1 MPKNKSSRARQVRR
15 FRHNLLDG
23 APMRRRKMRVGKISA
38 EERRKGILAAA
49 LEAFAE
55 QGFAAARLDDVA
67 EKAGVAKGTL
77 YLYFKDKEALFEALI
92 LSAVGPVLAR
102 FETLAAQ
109 EDISTDRLLAK
120 FLDLFR
126 AEVLE
131 TPRKK
136 LLRLIIAEG
145 PYFPKIARFYHRHVV
160 SRGLALL
167 RVIAERAWRRGE
179 LRSDALVRFPHLM
192 FAPLLLSV
200 VWDGL
205 FSAFAPLDV
214 KGLLQAH
221 HQLIVASSQK
231 DVP

>member
-1 MPKNKSSRARQVRR
+1 VLNGIP
-15 FRHNLLDG
+15 L
-23 APMRRRKMRVGKISA
+23 RRKRRVRKVPT
-38 EERRKGILAAA
+38 EERRQGILAAA

-92 LSAVGPVLAR
+92 FSAVAPVLAR
-102 FETLAAQ
+102 FEVLAAQ
-109 EDISTDRLLAK
+109 EDIPTDRLLSK
-120 FLDLFR
+120 FFELFR
-126 AEVLE
+126 TEVLE

-145 PYFPKIARFYHRHVV
+145 PHFPKMARFYHRHVV
-160 SRGLALL
+160 SRGLAIM

-214 KGLLQAH
+214 KGLLRAH
-221 HQLIVASSQK
+221 QQLIVASSQK
-231 DVP
+231 DVS

>member
-1 MPKNKSSRARQVRR
+1 MPKNISSRARQVRR
-15 FRHNLLDG
+15 SRHNVLDG
-23 APMRRRKMRVGKISA
+23 TPSRRKTRVRKISA
-38 EERRKGILAAA
+38 EERRQGILAAA
-49 LEAFAE
+49 LEAFAA

-92 LSAVGPVLAR
+92 LSAVAPVLAR

-109 EDISTDRLLAK
+109 EDISIDRLLSK

-145 PYFPKIARFYHRHVV
+145 PHFPRMARFYHRQVV

-214 KGLLQAH
+214 KGLLRAH